1 MTEVPS
7 QKTKIYFSNLD
18 GIRFFCFFMV
28 FCFHSIFSD
37 NHRIYSSQ
45 FFIFFKERFFANG
58 YLGVNFFFV
67 LSGFLITFLLIKEKQ
82 LNGRINVPNFWIRRI
97 LRIWPLYIVCVFIG
111 FFIFPLMKAFVGDT
125 GNETA
130 DFWYY
135 IFFAANFD
143 YIHKGMPDAPG
154 LSVLWS
160 IAVEEQFYLV
170 WPLLLSLI
178 PIKKHWMAFSAILAG
193 SWIFRAIYNS
203 PVPDAHFKPHE
214 MHTFS
219 CIGDMAIGAF
229 GAWLSIVNK
238 KWFDFF
244 KQIPKSV
251 ILLSYATFFLF
262 LFFRQDI
269 FIINPY
275 IRIFERSILALAI
288 IIIILEQCFAET
300 SFFKMSSLKTISKL
314 GVVTYGLYCIH
325 FIIVSIVTAL
335 SKKLG
340 LDTHLWQVLILQPVV
355 SLAITIA
362 LSLLSYKY
370 FELPFLKLKNRFAY
384 FVKD

>member
-1 MTEVPS
+1 MNIKPS
-7 QKTKIYFSNLD
+7 AKTKIYFSNLD
-18 GIRFFCFFMV
+18 GMRFLCFFAV
-28 FCFHSIFSD
+28 FCFHSIYSEND
-37 NHRIYSSQ
+37 KIYSSG
-45 FFIFFKERFFANG
+45 FFTFFKERFFANG

-67 LSGFLITFLLIKEKQ
+67 LSGFLITYLLIKEKL

-97 LRIWPLYIVCVFIG
+97 LRIWPLYIVCVGIG
-111 FFIFPLMKAFVGDT
+111 FFIFPLMKTMMGDT

-170 WPLLLSLI
+170 WPLILSIL
-178 PIKKHWMAFSAILAG
+178 PVKKYWMAFAVILAG
-193 SWIFRAIYNS
+193 SWVFRAVVNS
-203 PVPDAHFKPHE
+203 PVPNAHFKPHE

-219 CIGDMAIGAF
+219 CIGDMAIGAL
-229 GAWLSIVNK
+229 GAWLSIMSAK
-238 KWFDFF
+238 CFAFF
-244 KQIPKSV
+244 KQMPRLII
-251 ILLSYATFFLF
+251 ILAYLTLFLF

-269 FIINPY
+269 FIVNPY
-275 IRIFERSILALAI
+275 IRIFERSILAFAI
-288 IIIILEQCFAET
+288 LFIILEQCFAET
-300 SFFKMSSLKTISKL
+300 SFFKMSSFTSLTKL

-325 FIIVSIVTAL
+325 FIIISIVTAL
-335 SKKLG
+335 SKKWG
-340 LDTHLWQVLILQPVV
+340 LDAQLWQVLILQPVI
-355 SLAITIA
+355 SLAITIG

-370 FELPFLKLKNRFAY
+370 FELPFLRLKNRFAY
-384 FVKD
+384 FVKE

>member
-1 MTEVPS
+1 MNEVPA
-7 QKTKIYFSNLD
+7 QNPKIYFSNLD
-18 GIRFFCFFMV
+18 GIRFLCFFAV
-28 FCFHSIFSD
+28 FCFHSIHSD
-37 NHRIYSSQ
+37 NHKIYSSV
-45 FFIFFKERFFANG
+45 FFIFLKERLFANG

-67 LSGFLITFLLIKEKQ
+67 LSGFLITYLLIKEKQ

-111 FFIFPLMKAFVGDT
+111 FFLFPLLKSFVGDA

-130 DFWYY
+130 DFWHYL
-135 IFFAANFD
+135 FFAANFD

-170 WPLLLSLI
+170 WPLLLSII
-178 PIKKHWMAFSAILAG
+178 PIKRYWIAFAVILAG
-193 SWIFRAIYNS
+193 SWVYRALHNS
-203 PVPDAHFKPHE
+203 PVADAHFKPHE

-219 CIGDMAIGAF
+219 CIGDMAMGAF

-238 KWFDFF
+238 KCFHYFKLMPRVFIFF
-244 KQIPKSV
+244 A
-251 ILLSYATFFLF
+251 YALFFLF

-269 FIINPY
+269 FINNPY
-275 IRIFERSILALAI
+275 LRIFERSILALAI

-300 SFFKMSSLKTISKL
+300 SYFKMSGLKKITQL

-325 FIIVSIVTAL
+325 FIIISLVTAI
-335 SKKLG
+335 SKKFG
-340 LDTHLWQVLILQPVV
+340 LDAHLWQVIILQPVI
-355 SLAITIA
+355 SLVITIG

-384 FVKD
+384 IVKE